1 MDEIRRAAAVSV
13 ARGCGF
19 AALAVFTL
27 AVALSFEP
35 FLAARSAALLSTM
48 GAAIL
53 LYRALRAPEVDHRST
68 EVWVMID
75 KADRPA
81 GVSAQRVIGG
91 VLRDTY
97 LYFARIVGVTAV
109 GLWLL
114 SAALRLLG

>member
-1 MDEIRRAAAVSV
+1 MDEIRRAAAISV

-27 AVALSFEP
+27 TIGLSYEP
-35 FLAARSAALLSTM
+35 FLAARCAALLATM

-53 LYRALRAPEVDHRST
+53 LYRALRAPEADHRAT

-75 KADRPA
+75 KADRPP
-81 GVSAQRVIGG
+81 GVAAQRVIGG

-97 LYFARIVGVTAV
+97 LYFARIVGATAA

-114 SAALRLLG
+114 SVGLGLLT

>member
-1 MDEIRRAAAVSV
+1 MEEIRRMAAISV

-19 AALAVFTL
+19 GALAVFTL
-27 AVALSFEP
+27 AIALSYDP
-35 FLAARSAALLSTM
+35 FLAARAAALLSTM

-53 LYRALRAPEVDHRST
+53 LYRAQRAPDVDHRST

-75 KADRPA
+75 KADRPP
-81 GVSAQRVIGG
+81 GVAAQRVIGG

-97 LYFARIVGVTAV
+97 LHFARIVGATAA

-114 SAALRLLG
+114 SFGLGLLA

>member
-1 MDEIRRAAAVSV
+1 MDEIRRVAAISV

-27 AVALSFEP
+27 SIALSYEP
-35 FLAARSAALLSTM
+35 FLAARTAALLSTM

-53 LYRALRAPEVDHRST
+53 LHRAWRAPEVDHRST

-75 KADRPA
+75 KADRPP
-81 GVSAQRVIGG
+81 GVFAQRVIGG
-91 VLRDTY
+91 VLRETY
-97 LYFARIVGVTAV
+97 LYFARIVGATAA

-114 SAALRLLG
+114 SAGLALFA